1 MRGLI
6 SDKLRTPGSRAGG
19 RHGTRSGAPE
29 SCLRL
34 GELAAASAGVGVLR
48 PMLRPNAHPPGVPRS
63 VSQAARLALARL
75 SLSAPFLPG
84 HRVSLQSSSAALERP
99 WSSRRMKGACHAQA
113 CPTTTRA
120 HVPQRQR
127 RDSGGGVALERAC
140 AGGGRRAREPVVQQ
154 RPDSTGSPARA
165 ARHPQGLPGDG
176 ALPGRRR
183 SAVRGGGWRVLLLQS
198 TACLCLKQSLCAA
211 DNPRPDGARGE
222 AQPGRHDAHSS
233 AAARLDRQPRQ
244 SCSPPPRSAW

>member
-19 RHGTRSGAPE
+19 RHGARSGAPE

-75 SLSAPFLPG
+75 SFSAPFLPG

-99 WSSRRMKGACHAQA
+99 WSSRRMEGACHPQA

-140 AGGGRRAREPVVQQ
+140 AEGGRRACSRARVTFSAGPT
-154 RPDSTGSPARA
+154 TGSPPELLATPKVCLA
-165 ARHPQGLPGDG
+165 T

-198 TACLCLKQSLCAA
+198 TACLCLKKCLCA
-211 DNPRPDGARGE
+211 R
-222 AQPGRHDAHSS
+222 
-233 AAARLDRQPRQ
+233 
-244 SCSPPPRSAW
+244 